1 MLIVRNSDNFIV
13 FNDAIGLSSTGCFG
27 KHWRCQAVTDLDHY
41 SVEHP
46 EISGFKAGK
55 YKWEGD
61 AVVNNPSYIEPV
73 IETPVPQEI
82 TMRQARLALLD
93 IGLLANVQTAINTLP
108 EPDKTKAQIEWE
120 YSNALQRDNPFVTTL
135 GTALGLSSDDIDNL
149 FITASGL

>member
-1 MLIVRNSDNFIV
+1 MRAHVIENGVITNTV
-13 FNDAIGLSSTGCFG
+13 
-27 KHWRCQAVTDLDHY
+27 
-41 SVEHP
+41 
-46 EISGFKAGK
+46 
-55 YKWEGD
+55 
-61 AVVNNPSYIEPV
+61 VVNNLTDIPNLVAAVGNEGIGWLYDGESFSPPPPNPV
-73 IETPVPQEI
+73 QIPQEI

-149 FITASGL
+149 FITAAGL